1 MEHKENHSDVI
12 RYMYIIR
19 FKQRVH
25 RHILRLII
33 LNLFNIHS
41 TIREVPLHHALVR
54 RHNGKWDTTGI
65 RKERDVHTSG
75 PSNVPIFARLFL
87 LNRM

>member
-1 MEHKENHSDVI
+1 MEHKETHSDAI

-25 RHILRLII
+25 RHILRLIYI

-41 TIREVPLHHALVR
+41 REVPLYHALVQR
-54 RHNGKWDTTGI
+54 YNGKWDTNRNTQ
-65 RKERDVHTSG
+65 RERCTYFWALER
-75 PSNVPIFARLFL
+75 PNFC
-87 LNRM
+87 LNIYI

>member
-33 LNLFNIHS
+33 YSKFIQHS
-41 TIREVPLHHALVR
+41 QYREVPLNHALVR
-54 RHNGKWDTTGI
+54 RYNGKWDTTGT
-65 RKERDVHTSG
+65 RKEKDVHISG
-75 PSNVPIFARLFL
+75 PTNTS
-87 LNRM
+87 